1 MVGNVQREN
10 AWGKTA
16 VVRVLRALSPDMAR
30 PATVAREV
38 VHLYHAGHRRIFHPE
53 RDRGMTFRGRWTLT
67 FLTSA
72 VLAGCAIESERDSVD
87 DVGQVDPWTLTEP
100 APNDDGELRVL
111 VLHDMEGLS
120 GQSDPRTFSYRNA
133 DLYPQGREYLIGDVN
148 AVIAGLFDGGADV
161 VRVVDGHGSG
171 SPEPDIIL
179 DRLDPR
185 AEMLSRQEPF
195 EAYVD
200 IVEAG
205 AFDAVAVVGMHA
217 KTGSRGFAS
226 HTYTLG
232 IGVRL
237 NGQSITET
245 EIVALSWGRVG
256 VPVIFASG
264 DDKLAAD
271 LSTMPWIRYVTV
283 KEATSASTADPY
295 PVEEVR
301 AQLRAEAQAAVEG
314 LSGARVMRATTPLE
328 ATLDAVPPASLAA
341 LDGVPGVRY
350 DDGSVTFTA
359 RSFEDAYDGLTSLIQ
374 VAMGGFSS
382 VMGEVLRE
390 LDPDAGAAYSARLF
404 ERWMD
409 FESGRWTPPPPP
421 APPQGRTYYGYR

>member
-1 MVGNVQREN
+1 M
-10 AWGKTA
+10 KF
-16 VVRVLRALSPDMAR
+16 RAHWAL
-30 PATVAREV
+30 
-38 VHLYHAGHRRIFHPE
+38 
-53 RDRGMTFRGRWTLT
+53 TL
-67 FLTSA
+67 LTSA
-72 VLAGCAIESERDSVD
+72 ALAGCAIESGQDVD
-87 DVGQVDPWTLTEP
+87 GNVGQGDPWTLADP
-100 APNDDGELRVL
+100 APDDDGELRVL

-120 GQSDPRTFSYRNA
+120 GQSDPRTFSARNTEF
-133 DLYPQGREYLIGDVN
+133 YPQGREYLIGDVN

-185 AEMLSRQEPF
+185 AEMLSRSEPF

-271 LSTMPWIRYVTV
+271 LATMPWIRYVTV
-283 KEATSASTADPY
+283 KEATSASTAEVY
-295 PVEEVR
+295 PVDEVR
-301 AQLRAEAQAAVEG
+301 AQLRAEAQAAIEG
-314 LSGARVMRATTPLE
+314 LGSARVMRAATPVE
-328 ATLDAVPPASLAA
+328 ATLDAVPPASLAS
-341 LDGVPGVRY
+341 LEGVPGIRY
-350 DDGSVTFTA
+350 DSGSVTFTA
-359 RSFEDAYDGLTSLIQ
+359 ESFGDAYDGLTALIS
-374 VAMGGFSS
+374 VAQAGYSG
-382 VMGEVLRE
+382 VMGEVLRG
-390 LDPDAGAAYSARLF
+390 LDPDAGGEFSARLF
-404 ERWMD
+404 ERWFD
-409 FESGRWTPPPPP
+409 YESGRWTPPPPP
-421 APPQGRTYYGYR
+421 SPPQGRTYYGYR

>member
-1 MVGNVQREN
+1 
-10 AWGKTA
+10 
-16 VVRVLRALSPDMAR
+16 
-30 PATVAREV
+30 
-38 VHLYHAGHRRIFHPE
+38 
-53 RDRGMTFRGRWTLT
+53 MTFRAHWALTL
-67 FLTSA
+67 
-72 VLAGCAIESERDSVD
+72 LAGAAVAGCTIESEQDASGD
-87 DVGQVDPWTLTEP
+87 TSQGDPWTLADP
-100 APNDDGELRVL
+100 APDDDGELRVL
-111 VLHDMEGLS
+111 VMHDMEGLS
-120 GQSDPRTFSYRNA
+120 GQSDPRTFSYRNSEF
-133 DLYPQGREYLIGDVN
+133 YPQGQEYLIGDVN

-185 AEMLSRQEPF
+185 AEMLSRSEPF

-205 AFDAVAVVGMHA
+205 AFDAIAVVGMHA
-217 KTGSRGFAS
+217 KTGSGGFAS

-237 NGQSITET
+237 NGRSITET

-271 LSTMPWIRYVTV
+271 LATMPWIRYVTV
-283 KEATSASTADPY
+283 KDATSASTADPY

-314 LSGARVMRATTPLE
+314 LPGARVMKVSIPVE
-328 ATLDAVPPASLAA
+328 ATLDAVPPASLTA
-341 LDGVPGVRY
+341 LDGVPGIRY
-350 DDGSVTFTA
+350 EDGSVTFTA
-359 RSFEDAYDGLTSLIQ
+359 ESFGDAYDGLTALIR
-374 VAMGGFSS
+374 VARAGYSG
-382 VMGEVLRE
+382 VMGEVLRG
-390 LDPDAGAAYSARLF
+390 LDPNAGAEYSARLF
-404 ERWMD
+404 GRWMD
-409 FESGRWTPPPPP
+409 FESGRWTAPSPPS
-421 APPQGRTYYGYR
+421 PPQGRTYYGYR

>member
-1 MVGNVQREN
+1 MMFRAHWALTLLASAALVGC
-10 AWGKTA
+10 
-16 VVRVLRALSPDMAR
+16 S
-30 PATVAREV
+30 
-38 VHLYHAGHRRIFHPE
+38 
-53 RDRGMTFRGRWTLT
+53 
-67 FLTSA
+67 
-72 VLAGCAIESERDSVD
+72 IESERDTAANLSQ
-87 DVGQVDPWTLTEP
+87 GDPWTLVDP
-100 APNDDGELRVL
+100 APDDDGELRVL

-120 GQSDPRTFSYRNA
+120 GQTDPRTFSYRNTEF
-133 DLYPQGREYLIGDVN
+133 YPQGREYLIGDVN

-171 SPEPDIIL
+171 NPEPDIIL

-185 AEMLSRQEPF
+185 AEMLSRSEPF

-205 AFDAVAVVGMHA
+205 AFDAVVVVGMHA

-271 LSTMPWIRYVTV
+271 LATMPWIRYVTV
-283 KEATSASTADPY
+283 KDATSASTADPY
-295 PVEEVR
+295 PVDEVR
-301 AQLRAEAQAAVEG
+301 AELRAEAQAALEG
-314 LSGARVMRATTPLE
+314 LSGARVMRVATPVE
-328 ATLDAVPPASLAA
+328 ATLDAVPPASLTA
-341 LDGVPGVRY
+341 LDGVPGIRY

-359 RSFEDAYDGLTSLIQ
+359 ADFGEAYDGLTALIG
-374 VAMGGFSS
+374 VASAGYSS
-382 VMGEVLRE
+382 VMGEVLRG
-390 LDPDAGAAYSARLF
+390 LDPDAGSEFSARLF

-421 APPQGRTYYGYR
+421 TPPQDRTYYGYR